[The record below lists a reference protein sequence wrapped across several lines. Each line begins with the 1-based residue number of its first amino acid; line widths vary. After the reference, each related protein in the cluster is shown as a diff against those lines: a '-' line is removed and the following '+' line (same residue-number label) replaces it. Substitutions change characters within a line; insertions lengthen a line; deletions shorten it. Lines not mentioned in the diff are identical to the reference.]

1 MFACRYSFVFGNWFT
16 LVLFSPAVPFSQT
29 FKSFC
34 FTCSCLYRGVSVSD
48 GLFSFPDFH
57 LSVCSGIR
65 FFSLFVTKLK
75 EREAG
80 QWKCTCLNAA
90 LFSFINFLWLLNLKL
105 ACQCE
110 MISLYLTVSFQ
121 YRLELFLTKE
131 AWIAGNYILNARL
144 FV

>member
-1 MFACRYSFVFGNWFT
+1 MFACRYSFVFVNCFM
-16 LVLFSPAVPFSQT
+16 LLLF
-29 FKSFC
+29 
-34 FTCSCLYRGVSVSD
+34 L
-48 GLFSFPDFH
+48 L
-57 LSVCSGIR
+57 R
-65 FFSLFVTKLK
+65 FFHRPFKVSGLLVAVCIPAFHNTNAYLVFPITIWLFVQESDFFPPLFVAKLK
-75 EREAG
+75 ECEGRE
-80 QWKCTCLNAA
+80 WKFTYPNAT

-131 AWIAGNYILNARL
+131 AWIGGNYILNAGL